1 MTLPT
6 HYLGRDFPIIQQ
18 QPSIDVSIKRCSDN
32 MQQIYLKKAMPE
44 CDFNK
49 VAKQLLKSHFSMSVL
64 FLRTLLE
71 GSFSIIIG
79 EDNNFK

>member
-1 MTLPT
+1 
-6 HYLGRDFPIIQQ
+6 
-18 QPSIDVSIKRCSDN
+18 

-44 CDFNK
+44 CDFDK